1 MRCIL
6 ISLIAFALVIVFP
19 RWGES
24 ARLTVSAAASL
35 EEAFQEI
42 ARRFQDAH
50 PEHRVSLNLASSG
63 HLQRQIE
70 RGAPV
75 DVFASAS
82 PRPMDA
88 LEKEGLIQPASRNV
102 MARNR
107 LVLIASKGAAIRSFS
122 DLGKNFQGWLAVGNP
137 RHVPAGFYSKE
148 VLEWLG
154 YWARLS
160 SNRVLAENVLQ
171 VLEYVAT
178 GEADAGLVYRTDALR
193 DRYQVKLIDEA
204 PAGSHAPIEYP
215 IAVVAG
221 SRSPEASKAF
231 VDFVLSSPAQAALAQ
246 AGFEPVR
253 STGTGRAT
261 ESRSGSESVG
271 NRAWFSTWLSIWVA
285 LVSTFI
291 VAVVGTTLAYLLARR
306 NFFGKNILHILLTLP
321 LVLPP
326 TVTGY
331 YLINILGRY
340 GVLGG
345 PLYEWTGWTVAFTWW
360 AAVLASTVVSL
371 PFMLQTGRA
380 AIESVDRNVEYA
392 SQLLGKGE
400 WRTALTITIPLARRG
415 LIAGLV
421 LSFARAMGEFG
432 ATLMLAGNIPGRTNT
447 MPLEIY
453 SAFLAGDLEQAQW
466 LVVAHTSI
474 SFLALF
480 FATRWSRERVKV
492 GC

>member
-1 MRCIL
+1 MRRL
-6 ISLIAFALVIVFP
+6 VISLLAFALVIVFP
-19 RWGES
+19 RWGET

-35 EEAFQEI
+35 EEVFQEI
-42 ARRFQDAH
+42 ARSFQDAN
-50 PEHRVSLNLASSG
+50 PEHQVSLNLASSG

-82 PRPMDA
+82 PRPMDD

-122 DLGKNFQGWLAVGNP
+122 DLGKNFQGRLAIGNP
-137 RHVPAGFYSKE
+137 RHVPAGFYAKE
-148 VLEWLG
+148 VLKRLG
-154 YWARLS
+154 DWARLS

-193 DRYQVKLIDEA
+193 DRNRIKLIAEA

-215 IAVVAG
+215 IAIVTG
-221 SRSPEASKAF
+221 SRSLEASKAF
-231 VDFVLSSPAQAALAQ
+231 IDFVLDSRAQAVLAQ

-253 STGTGRAT
+253 STGTGQST
-261 ESRSGSESVG
+261 ESRAGSEGVG
-271 NRAWFSTWLSIWVA
+271 NRTWFSTRLSIWVA

-331 YLINILGRY
+331 YLIRILGRY

-400 WRTALTITIPLARRG
+400 WWTALTITIPLARRG

-453 SAFLAGDLEQAQW
+453 STFLAGDLEQAQW
-466 LVVAHTSI
+466 LVVVHTGI

-480 FATRWSRERVKV
+480 FATRWSRERVKT
-492 GC
+492 GR